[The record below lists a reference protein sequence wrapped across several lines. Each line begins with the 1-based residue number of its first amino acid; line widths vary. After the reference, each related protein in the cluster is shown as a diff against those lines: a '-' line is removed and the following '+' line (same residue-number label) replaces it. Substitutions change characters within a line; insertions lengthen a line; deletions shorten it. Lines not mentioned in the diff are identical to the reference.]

1 MREEKSA
8 MPIELT
14 TCIVRTKG
22 LTSELVDEDLVILNL
37 ASDNYIGLDEIGRR
51 IWELIETPRRVDE
64 LCQQLSQEFNATP
77 EQIAVDVLPFL
88 AELESEKLA
97 HVMDE

>member
-1 MREEKSA
+1 

-14 TCIVRTKG
+14 ASIVRTRG

-37 ASDNYIGLDEIGRR
+37 AGDNYIGLDEIGRR

>member
-1 MREEKSA
+1 

-14 TCIVRTKG
+14 TSIVRTQG
-22 LTSELVDEDLVILNL
+22 LKSELVDEDLVILNL
-37 ASDNYIGLDEIGRR
+37 AGDSYIGLDKIGRR

-64 LCQQLSQEFNATP
+64 LCQQLSQEFDATP
-77 EQIAVDVLPFL
+77 EQIAADLLPFV

-97 HVMDE
+97 HVVDERPA